1 MTANMT
7 PAEKRKA
14 FNAERARQVK
24 QRKLLQEELYSNLS
38 DLLQQVEAE
47 IQAQMQNNPTDWQ
60 TWQLRKLKAEINRL
74 LTALGVKSESLV
86 IESANRTWQAGIDLI
101 DKPLA
106 AAAVE
111 FVGLAPLVN
120 LQQLEA
126 IRFFMVDK
134 IKDVASD
141 AAKAIGQQLELAAM
155 GAIDLQTLQKGIASR
170 LTEDADYRAKMIVQT
185 ELGRLYGVS
194 SQARLDQAGFV
205 PGLKKQWKRSNR
217 RKPRLSHAVANNQVQ
232 PVDKPFI
239 IGKVL
244 MMHPHDPKA
253 PASEVIRCGCMMV
266 PFMDEWDE

>member
-1 MTANMT
+1 MT

-14 FNAERARQVK
+14 FNAERARQIKV
-24 QRKLLQEELYSNLS
+24 RKGLQEELYQQLS
-38 DLLQQVEAE
+38 EQLQLAE
-47 IQAQMQNNPTDWQ
+47 KEILTQMQGNPSDWQ
-60 TWQLRKLKAEINRL
+60 TWQLRKLKSEITRL
-74 LTALGVKSESLV
+74 LTSLGITTEGMV
-86 IESANRTWQAGIDLI
+86 IESANKTWQAGIDLI
-101 DKPLA
+101 DKPLT

-111 FVGLAPLVN
+111 FAGLAPVVN

-141 AAKAIGQQLELAAM
+141 AAKAIGQQLALAAM
-155 GAIDLQTLQKGIASR
+155 GAIDLQALRKSIASR
-170 LTEDADYRAKMIVQT
+170 LTEDADFRAKMIVQT

-194 SQARLDQAGFV
+194 SQARLEQASGFV

-232 PVDKPFI
+232 PVDKAFI
-239 IGKVL
+239 IGTVL

-266 PFMDEWDE
+266 PYMDEWQID